1 MRPPLIV
8 HDVAE
13 LVAGTGDPAFA
24 VDGEHTIIAWNR
36 AAEEFFGYRAEDVIG
51 RGCAPIVGGRD
62 EQGHILCNTLC
73 PLLVA
78 VQHGTRPRVMELQVR
93 RRTGEP
99 VWVSMSTIV
108 LGTGDPGVV
117 HILRDI
123 TIQRQREVFLHQ
135 LRQAATALDGEHT
148 QPSEEDRPVLLT
160 PRETEILRLLAAG
173 AGTRSIAQALSIS
186 PATVR
191 NHIQQIMTT
200 LGAHSRLEAVVKAH
214 ERKLL

>member
-1 MRPPLIV
+1 MGSPLIV
-8 HDVAE
+8 HDAAE

-36 AAEEFFGYRAEDVIG
+36 AAEEFFGYRAEDVLG

-78 VQHGTRPRVMELQVR
+78 VHRGTRPREMMLQVH

-99 VWVSMSTIV
+99 LWVSMSTIV
-108 LGTGDPGVV
+108 LGAGDPCVV
-117 HILRDI
+117 HILRDV
-123 TIQRQREVFLHQ
+123 TIQRQREAFVHQ
-135 LRQAATALDGEHT
+135 LRQAAAALDGET
-148 QPSEEDRPVLLT
+148 PRPVEGPPVLLT
-160 PRETEILRLLAAG
+160 PRETEILRLLASG
-173 AGTRSIAQALSIS
+173 AGTRGIAQTLSIS

-191 NHIQQIMTT
+191 NHIQQIMAA

-214 ERKLL
+214 QRQLL

>member
-1 MRPPLIV
+1 MGSPLIV
-8 HDVAE
+8 HDAAE

-36 AAEEFFGYRAEDVIG
+36 AAEEFFGYRAEDVLG

-62 EQGHILCNTLC
+62 ERGHILCNTLC

-78 VQHGTRPRVMELQVR
+78 VHHGTRPREMELQVH

-99 VWVSMSTIV
+99 TWVSMSTIV
-108 LGTGDPGVV
+108 LGAAEPCVI
-117 HILRDI
+117 HIVRDI
-123 TIQRQREVFLHQ
+123 TLQRQREVFVHQ
-135 LRQAATALDGEHT
+135 LRQATAALDGEPVHPADAT
-148 QPSEEDRPVLLT
+148 PVLLT
-160 PRETEILRLLAAG
+160 PRETEILRLLASG
-173 AGTRSIAQALSIS
+173 AGTRSIAQTLSIS

-191 NHIQQIMTT
+191 NHVQQIMTA

-214 ERKLL
+214 ERQLL